1 MESSPRVSI
10 LCVTYNHEAFIAD
23 ALESFIKQ
31 ETDFSFEVI
40 VHDDASTDK
49 TAEIIKN
56 YVDKYPDIIHPIF
69 QKQNQYS
76 QGIDVMK
83 LCLNEV
89 RGKYIALCE
98 GDDYWIDSK
107 KLQMQ
112 FDVMESHSD
121 ATFCFGNAYR
131 LCNKTG
137 DNLGDIVS
145 NAGLPTRN
153 DGQAYGLTLQE
164 VDALEFI
171 PTATFFMPK
180 NILTSMPVLASDAFQ
195 GDRYIQL
202 ACAALG
208 KSYYIDGVM
217 SVYRT
222 NVIGSATDIWRKDP
236 QAKIRAMYSFVR
248 MYEEFNLVTENRFR
262 EDLHDGL
269 MLKKYYYMLAA
280 GKKGFLSFTQ
290 AFQVVKK
297 KGMREILKLILFWI
311 SPYLYDYLD
320 TTYKKKVFKG

>member
-10 LCVTYNHEAFIAD
+10 LCTAYNHEAFIAD

-83 LCLNEV
+83 LCLNEA

-131 LCNKTG
+131 LCSKTG
-137 DNLGDIVS
+137 DNLGDMLS
-145 NAGLPTRN
+145 NTGLPTHN
-153 DGQAYGLTLQE
+153 DGQTYGLTLQE
-164 VDALEFI
+164 VDAIEFI

-180 NILTSMPVLASDAFQ
+180 NILTSMPVLANDAFQ

-202 ACAALG
+202 VCAALG
-208 KSYYIDGVM
+208 KSYYVDSVM
-217 SVYRT
+217 SAYRI
-222 NVIGSATDIWRKDP
+222 NVVGSVTDKWRSNFQLMTKV
-236 QAKIRAMYSFVR
+236 RYSYIR
-248 MYEEFNLVTENRFR
+248 MYEEFNRVTDDKYN
-262 EDLHDGL
+262 EDLRLGL
-269 MLKKYYYMLAA
+269 LHQKYLYMFLI
-280 GKKGFLSFTQ
+280 GKKSVLSLSDSLNV
-290 AFQVVKK
+290 AKK
-297 KGMREILKLILFWI
+297 FGNRAIMKLLFFRI
-311 SPYLYDYLD
+311 SPRFYMFLKRH
-320 TTYKKKVFKG
+320 KKFVSV